1 MNEALKSLKPGPLGM
16 STYYSV
22 ESTSF
27 VALRTAL
34 LVLAFPS
41 AKLAE
46 IFSSSRRHICKK
58 FQFQTAQRL
67 TC

>member
-1 MNEALKSLKPGPLGM
+1 M

-46 IFSSSRRHICKK
+46 IFSSSGRHICKK

>member
-1 MNEALKSLKPGPLGM
+1 M
-16 STYYSV
+16 STHYSV

-34 LVLAFPS
+34 LVLVFPS
-41 AKLAE
+41 AELAE
-46 IFSSSRRHICKK
+46 IFSSSGCHICKE